1 MKHHTNPHL
10 VICSGLALA
19 FVLAV
24 WSPVQAQSAAPAE
37 VKHPMEATMMERC
50 QKMKQQ
56 KQKMMADMKVQ
67 DDQLMEQVAEMNRA
81 PHDKK
86 IGLMAA
92 VLTHMAEQR
101 IAMDAR
107 KAKMDEEM
115 MQHMME
121 HMQMG
126 KDSMSQCP
134 MMKDMKGMKDMKS
147 MKDMGDKSEDAHKE
161 HHEEQK

>member
-10 VICSGLALA
+10 IICSGLALA

-37 VKHPMEATMMERC
+37 VKHPMEATMMKRC
-50 QKMKQQ
+50 QEMKQQ
-56 KQKMMADMKVQ
+56 KQKMMADMKAQ

-115 MQHMME
+115 MQHM
-121 HMQMG
+121 QMG
-126 KDSMSQCP
+126 KDSMLQCP
-134 MMKDMKGMKDMKS
+134 MMKDMKG

>member
-50 QKMKQQ
+50 QEMKQQ
-56 KQKMMADMKVQ
+56 KQKMMADMKAQ

-115 MQHMME
+115 MQHM
-121 HMQMG
+121 QMG
-126 KDSMSQCP
+126 KDSMLQCP
-134 MMKDMKGMKDMKS
+134 MMKDMKG

>member
-19 FVLAV
+19 FVLTV

-37 VKHPMEATMMERC
+37 VKHPMDATMMDRC

-86 IGLMAA
+86 IGLMAV

-134 MMKDMKGMKDMKS
+134 MMKDMKS
-147 MKDMGDKSEDAHKE
+147 MNDMGDKSDDAHKE

>member
-1 MKHHTNPHL
+1 MKHHTNPRL

-19 FVLAV
+19 FVLTV
-24 WSPVQAQSAAPAE
+24 WSPVQAQSTAPAE

-50 QKMKQQ
+50 QKMKQE
-56 KQKMMADMKVQ
+56 KQQMMADMKDQ

-92 VLTHMAEQR
+92 ILTHIAEQR

-107 KAKMDEEM
+107 KAKMDDEM
-115 MQHMME
+115 MQHMMQ

-126 KDSMSQCP
+126 KDSMAQCP
-134 MMKDMKGMKDMKS
+134 MMKDMKGMKG
-147 MKDMGDKSEDAHKE
+147 MKDMDDKSVGDHKGQ
-161 HHEEQK
+161 HDDQK

>member
-1 MKHHTNPHL
+1 MKHYRNSHL

-24 WSPVQAQSAAPAE
+24 WSPVQAQSAAPTE

-50 QKMKQQ
+50 QEMKQQ
-56 KQKMMADMKVQ
+56 KQKMMADMKAQ

-115 MQHMME
+115 MQHM
-121 HMQMG
+121 QMG
-126 KDSMSQCP
+126 KDSMLQCP
-134 MMKDMKGMKDMKS
+134 MMKDMKG

>member
-24 WSPVQAQSAAPAE
+24 WSPVQAQSAAPPE

-50 QKMKQQ
+50 QEMKQQ
-56 KQKMMADMKVQ
+56 KQKMMADMKAQ
-67 DDQLMEQVAEMNRA
+67 DDQLMEQVADMNRA

-101 IAMDAR
+101 IAMDAQ

-115 MQHMME
+115 MQHMMQ

-126 KDSMSQCP
+126 KDSMAQCP
-134 MMKDMKGMKDMKS
+134 MMKDMKGMKDM
-147 MKDMGDKSEDAHKE
+147 GDKSVGDHKGQ
-161 HHEEQK
+161 HDEQK

>member
-19 FVLAV
+19 FVLTV

-37 VKHPMEATMMERC
+37 VKHPMDATMMDRC

-134 MMKDMKGMKDMKS
+134 MMKDMKS
-147 MKDMGDKSEDAHKE
+147 MNDMGDKSDDAHKE

>member
-24 WSPVQAQSAAPAE
+24 WSPVQAQSSAPAE
-37 VKHPMEATMMERC
+37 VKHPMEVTMMEHC
-50 QKMKQQ
+50 QKMKQE
-56 KQKMMADMKVQ
+56 KQQMMADMKAQ
-67 DDQLMEQVAEMNRA
+67 NDQLMEQVAEMNRA
-81 PHDKK
+81 PLDKK

-92 VLTHMAEQR
+92 VVTHMAEQR
-101 IAMDAR
+101 VAMDAR

-115 MQHMME
+115 MQHMMQ

-126 KDSMSQCP
+126 KDSMSQCS
-134 MMKDMKGMKDMKS
+134 MMKDMENMKDMKGMD
-147 MKDMGDKSEDAHKE
+147 DKSENAPKE
-161 HHEEQK
+161 RHEEQK

>member
-1 MKHHTNPHL
+1 
-10 VICSGLALA
+10 
-19 FVLAV
+19 
-24 WSPVQAQSAAPAE
+24 
-37 VKHPMEATMMERC
+37 
-50 QKMKQQ
+50 
-56 KQKMMADMKVQ
+56 
-67 DDQLMEQVAEMNRA
+67 MEQVAEMNRA

-115 MQHMME
+115 MQHM
-121 HMQMG
+121 QMG
-126 KDSMSQCP
+126 KDSMLQCP
-134 MMKDMKGMKDMKS
+134 MMKDMKG

>member
-1 MKHHTNPHL
+1 
-10 VICSGLALA
+10 
-19 FVLAV
+19 
-24 WSPVQAQSAAPAE
+24 
-37 VKHPMEATMMERC
+37 MMERC
-50 QKMKQQ
+50 QKMKQE
-56 KQKMMADMKVQ
+56 KQQMMADMKAQ
-67 DDQLMEQVAEMNRA
+67 DDQLMEQIAKMNRA

-86 IGLMAA
+86 IGLMAD

-115 MQHMME
+115 MQHMMQ

-134 MMKDMKGMKDMKS
+134 MMKDMKDMKG
-147 MKDMGDKSEDAHKE
+147 MDDKSESAPKE
-161 HHEEQK
+161 HPEEQKCIAERRRALCPTVTAARWRLLHRTLPPQLTV

>member
-10 VICSGLALA
+10 IICSGLALA

-24 WSPVQAQSAAPAE
+24 WSPVQAQSAAPTE

-50 QKMKQQ
+50 QEMKQQ
-56 KQKMMADMKVQ
+56 KQKMMADMKAQ

-115 MQHMME
+115 MQHM
-121 HMQMG
+121 QMG
-126 KDSMSQCP
+126 KDSMLQCP
-134 MMKDMKGMKDMKS
+134 MMKDMKG

>member
-24 WSPVQAQSAAPAE
+24 SSPVQAQSAAPAE

-50 QKMKQQ
+50 QEMKQQ
-56 KQKMMADMKVQ
+56 KQKMMADMKAQ

-115 MQHMME
+115 MQHM
-121 HMQMG
+121 QMG
-126 KDSMSQCP
+126 KDSMLQCP
-134 MMKDMKGMKDMKS
+134 MLKDMKG

>member
-1 MKHHTNPHL
+1 MKHHTTSHL
-10 VICSGLALA
+10 VICTGLTLAL
-19 FVLAV
+19 VLAI

-37 VKHPMEATMMERC
+37 VKHPMEATMMEHC
-50 QKMKQQ
+50 QKMKQE
-56 KQKMMADMKVQ
+56 KQQMMADMKAQ

-86 IGLMAA
+86 IGLMDA
-92 VLTHMAEQR
+92 VLTHMAQQR

-115 MQHMME
+115 MQHMMR

-134 MMKDMKGMKDMKS
+134 MMKDMKS
-147 MKDMGDKSEDAHKE
+147 MKDMGDKSDDAHKE

>member
-1 MKHHTNPHL
+1 MKHHTNPHF

-50 QKMKQQ
+50 KEMKQQ
-56 KQKMMADMKVQ
+56 KQKMMADMKAQ

-115 MQHMME
+115 MQHM
-121 HMQMG
+121 QMG
-126 KDSMSQCP
+126 KDSMLQCP
-134 MMKDMKGMKDMKS
+134 MMKDMKG

>member
-10 VICSGLALA
+10 IICSGLALA

-50 QKMKQQ
+50 QEMKQQ
-56 KQKMMADMKVQ
+56 KQKMMADMKAQ

-115 MQHMME
+115 MQHM
-121 HMQMG
+121 QMG
-126 KDSMSQCP
+126 KDSMLQCP
-134 MMKDMKGMKDMKS
+134 MMKDMKG

>member
-50 QKMKQQ
+50 QKMKQE
-56 KQKMMADMKVQ
+56 KQQMMADMKAQ
-67 DDQLMEQVAEMNRA
+67 DDQLMEQIAEMNRA

-86 IGLMAA
+86 IGLMAD

-115 MQHMME
+115 MQHMMQ

-134 MMKDMKGMKDMKS
+134 MMKDMKDMKG
-147 MKDMGDKSEDAHKE
+147 MDDKSESAPKE
-161 HHEEQK
+161 HPEEQK